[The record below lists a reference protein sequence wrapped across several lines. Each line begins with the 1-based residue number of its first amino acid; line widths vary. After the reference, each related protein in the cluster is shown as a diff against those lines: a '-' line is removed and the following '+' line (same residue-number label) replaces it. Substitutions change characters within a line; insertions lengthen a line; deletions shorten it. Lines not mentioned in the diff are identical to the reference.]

1 MTKSRNRD
9 FTGFQSNLAAAIE
22 SPTTPPHSESPPP
35 TLAEAAPSAKRGP
48 GRPTS
53 DTEPLQ
59 LRITPTMRRRL
70 AALSAKEALETG
82 RVPTVQQIILRIL
95 EEKLGG

>member
-1 MTKSRNRD
+1 
-9 FTGFQSNLAAAIE
+9 
-22 SPTTPPHSESPPP
+22 
-35 TLAEAAPSAKRGP
+35 
-48 GRPTS
+48 
-53 DTEPLQ
+53 
-59 LRITPTMRRRL
+59 MRRRL

>member
-1 MTKSRNRD
+1 MIKSRSRD

-22 SPTTPPHSESPPP
+22 SPAAPVASPPEATPP
-35 TLAEAAPSAKRGP
+35 AKRGP

-59 LRITPTMRRRL
+59 LRITPNMRRRL